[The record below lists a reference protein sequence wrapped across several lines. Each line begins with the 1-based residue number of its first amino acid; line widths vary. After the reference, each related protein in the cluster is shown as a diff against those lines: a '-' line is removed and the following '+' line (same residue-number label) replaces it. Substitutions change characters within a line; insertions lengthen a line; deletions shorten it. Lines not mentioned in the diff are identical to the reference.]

1 MASQIQ
7 REKEFKVS
15 PNSLYRV
22 IIDFENYKNFLPEVV
37 GSQIVSGKGTDK
49 VRVRFEIEVMKRFV
63 YDLEF
68 RLFPEKEVHWK
79 LMESDF
85 FKANQGKW
93 ILTPNASGTLVKY
106 ELEVGFGFL
115 VPGWITKK
123 LTESN
128 LPQMFDKFET
138 RAKEIQSHD

>member
-7 REKEFKVS
+7 REREFKVAQK
-15 PNSLYRV
+15 SLYQV
-22 IIDFENYKNFLPEVV
+22 ITDFENYKTFLPEVV
-37 GSQIVSGKGTDK
+37 GSTIVAGKGTEK
-49 VRVRFEIEVMKRFV
+49 VRVRFEIEMMKRFA

-68 RLFPEKEVHWK
+68 NLFPEKEVHWR
-79 LMESDF
+79 LVESDF
-85 FKANQGKW
+85 FKTNQGKW
-93 ILTPNASGTLVKY
+93 ILSPHHAGTQVRY

-138 RAKEIQSHD
+138 RAKEIQNHD

>member
-7 REKEFKVS
+7 REREFKVS
-15 PNSLYRV
+15 PKQLYKV
-22 IIDFENYKNFLPEVV
+22 ITDFESYKAFLPEVV
-37 GSQIVSGKGTDK
+37 GSSIVSGKGTEK
-49 VRVRFEIEVMKRFV
+49 VRVRFEIELMKKFV

-68 RLFPEKEVHWK
+68 SLFPDKEVHWR
-79 LMESDF
+79 LVESDF

-93 ILTPNASGTLVKY
+93 VLTPHREGTHVKY

-138 RAKEIQSHD
+138 RAQEIKNYE

>member
-15 PNSLYRV
+15 SPILYQV
-22 IIDFENYKNFLPEVV
+22 ITDFENYKTFLPEVV
-37 GSQIVSGKGTDK
+37 GSSIVSGRGTDK
-49 VRVRFEIEVMKRFV
+49 VRVRFEIDLMKRFA

-68 RLFPEKEVHWK
+68 SLFPEKEVHWR
-79 LMESDF
+79 LLESDF
-85 FKANQGKW
+85 FKTNQGKW
-93 ILTPNASGTLVKY
+93 ILTPQQASTRVKY

-128 LPQMFDKFET
+128 LPQMFDKFES
-138 RAKEIQSHD
+138 RAQEVQNHE